1 MIEDCHVEEVLT
13 EKQQAIQN
21 DRVTGA
27 VTPKGTIKCDVFINC
42 TGMVINQKTK
52 LLDRFFFFYVFSG
65 QENLAFKRLLTF
77 EYLHKHVVNS
87 FLSIDD

>member
-52 LLDRFFFFYVFSG
+52 LLDRFFFLLCFQWARELGFQATPNVRIPTQACGKLVSFY
-65 QENLAFKRLLTF
+65 
-77 EYLHKHVVNS
+77 
-87 FLSIDD
+87 